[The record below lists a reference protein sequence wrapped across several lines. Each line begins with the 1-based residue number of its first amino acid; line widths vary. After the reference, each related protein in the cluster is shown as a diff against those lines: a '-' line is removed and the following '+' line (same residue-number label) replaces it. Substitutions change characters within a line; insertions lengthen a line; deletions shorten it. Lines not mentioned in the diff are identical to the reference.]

1 MTTTYT
7 TRIFSDTI
15 TITADFAQASSPVTG
30 DISGGYQAGDFQ
42 HSPAA
47 AMRRALEQLVEA
59 SGDSVEDF
67 ADQIANALRNMI
79 EV

>member
-7 TRIFSDTI
+7 TRIFSDTVS
-15 TITADFAQASSPVTG
+15 ITADFAQASSPVTG
-30 DISGGYQAGDFQ
+30 DISGGYQAADFQ

-47 AMRRALEQLVEA
+47 AMRRALEQLIEA

-67 ADQIANALRNMI
+67 SDQIANALRNMI

>member
-1 MTTTYT
+1 MTTTHT
-7 TRIFSDTI
+7 TRIFGDTI

-30 DISGGYQAGDFQ
+30 DISGGYQAADFQ

-67 ADQIANALRNMI
+67 ADQIDKAVGQMRSA
-79 EV
+79 